1 MNDQEK
7 IMSALAQGYQLL
19 SKAMKQKPSKE
30 GFQQVLQMLGD
41 DGIQACVQV
50 VDQGPEIIA
59 QTMAEVIQKKQT
71 QKAEKGAK
79 LNRLIALNDSCPEGY
94 LKKGG
99 KCKKC
104 EKGKKINP
112 MEKGVFHVT
121 AYFKDGGIAKM
132 QLGNILNAVSK
143 VKDTIGGIKNTVN
156 TAKNIGSVINT
167 ATDAIQQGIQT
178 AQQSTDD
185 WAAQQAKARQ
195 ANTTAIQDAS
205 KAGIKAAKT
214 QEMALNTALNKSMQ
228 TPTILQGQQTFQQQL
243 AQQNNTETNPYLKQQ
258 KKQTTFAQ
266 SGKKLYF
273 KNGGLIK

>member
-121 AYFKDGGIAKM
+121 AYFKDGGINKM
-132 QLGNILNAVSK
+132 QGGGANWAAAVGEGLKGIGEGVAAAASTK
-143 VKDTIGGIKNTVN
+143 AEYEARRKKAEEETKRLTANQNFLGGINYQQNQERLNTLAN
-156 TAKNIGSVINT
+156 NSIN
-167 ATDAIQQGIQT
+167 
-178 AQQSTDD
+178 
-185 WAAQQAKARQ
+185 Q
-195 ANTTAIQDAS
+195 ANNGMGGFNNPNNFQNN
-205 KAGIKAAKT
+205 
-214 QEMALNTALNKSMQ
+214 LNNTNNFAYNN
-228 TPTILQGQQTFQQQL
+228 TNQQQP
-243 AQQNNTETNPYLKQQ
+243 QQFNTFAP
-258 KKQTTFAQ
+258 KKQKTSGTTIT
-266 SGKKLYF
+266 GTKPTWME
-273 KNGGLIK
+273 